1 MGLTVFVEMGV
12 GLAELPP
19 GGNRATG
26 ALGAPSMGARA
37 VPSRGGCTRAVQAR
51 EAGARGTGLNDG
63 APVPNEPRATR
74 PFLSA
79 RHRLFIR
86 VSDSIRRIC
95 CRNAGTRKMSLGPVA
110 QRIEQQPSKLTVAG
124 SIPAGVAIAFFPS

>member
-26 ALGAPSMGARA
+26 ALGAPSMGAR
-37 VPSRGGCTRAVQAR
+37 
-51 EAGARGTGLNDG
+51 EAGARGTGLNDD
-63 APVPNEPRATR
+63 APVLNEPRATR

-95 CRNAGTRKMSLGPVA
+95 CRNAGTRKMPLGPVA

-124 SIPAGVAIAFFPS
+124 SIPAGVAKISMT